1 MKLKK
6 NLLGLELLK
15 EKEEGRNK
23 LKKNVQHM
31 MKHLE
36 DKDLEIIQVMM
47 GNIPL
52 TLEMNTRKT
61 L

>member
-47 GNIPL
+47 GNITL